1 MKTLYTILLF
11 FVSITINAQ
20 KVTDFRLP
28 NSQNKNTTYLELKG
42 EKLTVIDFWA
52 TWCKPCIK
60 AIPELNKVYEKF
72 KDQGVSFISINCDGP
87 RSIAKAVPMSN
98 SLKIAFPLLLDIN
111 SEVKNQLNLAA
122 FPSLVIV
129 NAAGKIVFIHEG
141 FADGYEE
148 EISQALEKQLKEI

>member
-1 MKTLYTILLF
+1 MKSLFSILLF
-11 FVSITINAQ
+11 VISITINAQ
-20 KVTDFRLP
+20 KVNDFRLP
-28 NSQNKNTTYLELKG
+28 DSQNKNTTFSELKG

-98 SLKIAFPLLLDIN
+98 SLKIAYPLLLDIN
-111 SEVKNQLNLAA
+111 SDVKNQLNLAA
-122 FPSLVIV
+122 FPTLIIV
-129 NAAGKIVFIHEG
+129 NEVGKIVYVHEG
-141 FADGYEE
+141 YADGYNE
-148 EISQALEKQLKEI
+148 EITQALEKQLKEL

>member
-20 KVTDFRLP
+20 KVTNFRLP